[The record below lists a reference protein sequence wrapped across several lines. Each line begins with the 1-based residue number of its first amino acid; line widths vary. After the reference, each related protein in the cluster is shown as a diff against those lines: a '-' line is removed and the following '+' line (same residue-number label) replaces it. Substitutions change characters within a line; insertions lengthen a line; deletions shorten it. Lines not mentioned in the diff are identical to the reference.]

1 MMSSFIPLYN
11 ALLWR
16 KLKNHDGDDLPQK
29 DILKLWGFFNMMK
42 LTRECSF
49 VMRGESN
56 VNLMDQFGTD
66 ANHPDLLAKYLF
78 MTGVKGR
85 ICWENKR
92 YLDPD
97 DTRKENFETICKAL
111 ARYIREGC
119 RGESGRAQ
127 RMRDFYNR
135 NEAFCRAFESIDDIV
150 SRYEKLKAKDRR
162 KVNLYYLAIAHTINS
177 YEYRKRS
184 SIVSTT
190 TDGSVA
196 ERFTSDV
203 CIYGWV
209 PRVAISHTRMNII
222 DVVDTEETVF
232 LRRKGLP
239 YYESPVYL
247 NQKEMALR
255 CGFLPHFIVG
265 FMVGSKFYVNPAI
278 SRSMDKLQELR
289 SFQELT
295 VFKHQLITNGLDV
308 KQSNFEEFCRMTKFK
323 RYYTFDGKNYEIHCL
338 YQEL

>member
-1 MMSSFIPLYN
+1 MSSFIPLYN
-11 ALLWR
+11 ALHWR
-16 KLKNHDGDDLPQK
+16 KLRNHYGEDLPQE
-29 DILKLWGFFNMMK
+29 DVLKLWGFFNMIK
-42 LTRECSF
+42 WTRECSF

-56 VNLMDQFGTD
+56 VNLMNQFGTD

-78 MTGVKGR
+78 MTGEKGR

-97 DTRKENFETICKAL
+97 DTRKENFEVICKAL

-119 RGESGRAQ
+119 RGENGRAQ

-135 NEAFCRAFESIDDIV
+135 NESFCRAFESIGGIV
-150 SRYEKLKAKDRR
+150 SRYVKLKAKDRR
-162 KVNLYYLAIAHTINS
+162 RVNLYYLTIAHTINS
-177 YEYRKRS
+177 YEYRKSS

-190 TDGSVA
+190 TDGRVA
-196 ERFTSDV
+196 EEFTADV

-209 PRVAISHTRMNII
+209 PRVAITCAPMNTI
-222 DVVDTEETVF
+222 DAVDTEDTEF
-232 LRRKGLP
+232 LKRKGLP

-247 NQKEMALR
+247 NQKEVALR

-278 SRSMDKLQELR
+278 SRSIDKMQEL
-289 SFQELT
+289 STFQELN
-295 VFKHQLITNGLDV
+295 VFKHQLITYGLDV
-308 KQSNFEEFCRMTKFK
+308 DQSNFEEFCRMTKFK
-323 RYYTFDGKNYEIHCL
+323 RYYTFDGKSYEIHCL
-338 YQEL
+338 HEER